1 MPTIHAGA
9 LELAWKN
16 GNNMWQNAIEK
27 EMRAL
32 ETMDV
37 FNVCKQ
43 VKRAPADYKQVLLLV
58 WSAHGFADS
67 VYVVF
72 NTTIPSSCLKKK
84 HYSANY
90 DKLRELGL
98 MAHQVMKICH

>member
-1 MPTIHAGA
+1 M
-9 LELAWKN
+9 LEHLNLTGKMETMC
-16 GNNMWQNAIEK
+16 G
-27 EMRAL
+27 MRVL

-43 VKRAPADYKQVLLLV
+43 VERAPADYKQVLLLV
-58 WSAHGFADS
+58 WSAHGIADS

-90 DKLRELGL
+90 NTLRELGL
-98 MAHQVMKICH
+98 VAHRVMKICH